1 MALET
6 TVPVFFSGRLEGVH
20 VVEYYV
26 EFNVFPL
33 QEYTYIYI
41 CHMSIYAKV
50 NLVG

>member
-33 QEYTYIYI
+33 QEYIHIY
-41 CHMSIYAKV
+41 MSYV
-50 NLVG
+50 YLCES